1 MFRNRN
7 IAGNSFVSM
16 TKSAGTI
23 VIENIFTPFNIVN
36 ALIIGLLTGA
46 YVSTND
52 QRLVWDS
59 LGVVTVVIA
68 NTTLAIVQEIRAH
81 RSLERISSL
90 RPPLVT
96 VRRNEQDGMIGIDEV
111 IVGDIVTIHRG
122 DVVPADGVA
131 ISSQGAELDVSLLT
145 GESDP
150 VHVTADSPVYAGT
163 WCVAGSFTMR
173 VTAIADNTE
182 AAHIELLSRRVDLRP
197 SPLQRRV
204 NILFTGS
211 FVVAILLA
219 AADLFRQGTSAL
231 SDVDSIRRVATLVLG
246 MIPEGLVFF
255 STITLIAGIVRIAR
269 RGVIVQK
276 LAAMEGLASSSVV
289 CFDKT
294 GTLTTN
300 QLEVIRVLPLDDS
313 TQDEGR
319 RMIASIAHAIG
330 DHGRMADA
338 FRSCAVA
345 NTVLHPV
352 EVISFSSSRKYSAC
366 RISEGGW
373 WTIGAMDIVMTSK
386 HPLWEHTQHEIR
398 ESGYASHRM
407 VVACSTEHA
416 QPVGTH
422 VVPRFIIVL
431 GDAVRD
437 DAAATLNMFAEM
449 DMRRVILSGDAEPPV
464 RQTLAQL
471 NLRNPSDIDVQAR
484 CSPLDKRE
492 IIRGLAT
499 TSTVVMIGDG
509 VNDLPAIKEAD
520 VGIAMP
526 ESAPATKLAADI
538 VLENASFADFPAM
551 ITEGRRSVRTVMAV
565 AVLFMSK
572 NVVLIALSALT
583 AIAAAPY
590 HLSPRRGALLSLVGV
605 AIPSLVLATRS
616 SMTSATRNFFV
627 ELVGKFLLTATEMI
641 VAYMLVGTLF
651 AGHPHI
657 ASLLVMTLVASLL
670 GRFVVI
676 DSMIRKERA
685 YLVVIAAT
693 SLGILALLMMLPT
706 TIPIVSLM
714 QIYYEIGGAGWE
726 LLPTLAASAMI
737 GLLSAVPW
745 VFLPREQRHPH
756 A

>member
-1 MFRNRN
+1 M
-7 IAGNSFVSM
+7 S
-16 TKSAGTI
+16 KSTGTI
-23 VIENIFTPFNIVN
+23 VLENTFTPFNLVN
-36 ALIIGLLTGA
+36 AIIIGLLTAA
-46 YVSTND
+46 YLSTDD

-59 LGVVTVVIA
+59 LGVITVVIA

-96 VRRNEQDGMIGIDEV
+96 VRRNEQDVTIGIDEV

-122 DVVPADGVA
+122 VVVPADGIA
-131 ISSQGAELDVSLLT
+131 ITSQGAELDVSLLT

-150 VHVTADSPVYAGT
+150 AHVTADTPVHAGT

-173 VTAIADNTE
+173 ATAIADNTE

-211 FVVAILLA
+211 FVIAILLA
-219 AADLFRQGTSAL
+219 AADLFQQGTSAL

-255 STITLIAGIVRIAR
+255 STITLITGAIRIAR
-269 RGVIVQK
+269 RGVAVQK
-276 LAAMEGLASSSVV
+276 LAAMEGLASASVV

-300 QLEVIRVLPLDDS
+300 QLEVIRVLPLDGS
-313 TQDEGR
+313 TEDEGR
-319 RMIASIAHAIG
+319 RMIASIAHAIA
-330 DHGRMADA
+330 DEGRMADA
-338 FRSCAVA
+338 FRAAAKPDASFVA
-345 NTVLHPV
+345 A
-352 EVISFSSSRKYSAC
+352 EVIPFSSSRKYSAC

-373 WTIGAMDIVMTSK
+373 WTIGALEVVLTPEHSSLSGIHESIVAA
-386 HPLWEHTQHEIR
+386 
-398 ESGYASHRM
+398 GFADHRLV
-407 VVACSTEHA
+407 VVASSTSD
-416 QPVGTH
+416 QPIGSH
-422 VVPRFIIVL
+422 VLPLFIVALSDRIRP
-431 GDAVRD
+431 DASE
-437 DAAATLNMFAEM
+437 TLSMFAEM
-449 DMRRVILSGDAEPPV
+449 GMKRVILSGDAEPPV
-464 RQTLAQL
+464 RQTLSQL

-526 ESAPATKLAADI
+526 ESSPATKLSADI
-538 VLENASFADFPAM
+538 VLERATFADFPAM
-551 ITEGRRSVRTVMAV
+551 VAEGRHSVRTVMAV

-572 NVVLIALSALT
+572 NVLLIALNMLT

-676 DSMIRKERA
+676 DHMDRQERA
-685 YLVVIAAT
+685 HLAMISAI
-693 SLGILALLMMLPT
+693 SLMIVALLMILPT
-706 TIPIVSLM
+706 TIPLVSVI

-726 LLPTLAASAMI
+726 VLPALAATVAI
-737 GLLSAVPW
+737 GLLSALPW
-745 VFLPREQRHPH
+745 VFLRREQPR
-756 A
+756 AAW